1 MQFSFHKNMD
11 ATFIS
16 QEQDSNRNALIAS
29 CIYDLVHLLPQKGVS
44 AIANIPA
51 MHALLHPGYCQL

>member
-1 MQFSFHKNMD
+1 MD